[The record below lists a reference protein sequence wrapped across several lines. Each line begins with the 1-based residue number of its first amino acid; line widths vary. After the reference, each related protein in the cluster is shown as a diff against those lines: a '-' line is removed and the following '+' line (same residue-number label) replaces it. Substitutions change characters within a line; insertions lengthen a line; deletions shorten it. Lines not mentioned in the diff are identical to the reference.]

1 MGKLTNKAATIL
13 LIISLTTISGCI
25 HRTHDHMFA
34 VTGMVVDENGAAL
47 NDADVSLTVYGPV
60 YAGLSPV

>member
-1 MGKLTNKAATIL
+1 
-13 LIISLTTISGCI
+13 
-25 HRTHDHMFA
+25 MFA